1 MGKSVSLFSTVSGA
15 ATVRTRGLRMVV
27 ALTAVASV
35 LPLALSGQS
44 GALVFTNVTVINTTR
59 IDAVV
64 LRGQLLD
71 RARLDVL
78 LRDAERLA
86 AMN

>member
-1 MGKSVSLFSTVSGA
+1 
-15 ATVRTRGLRMVV
+15 MVV